1 VSEPLFLHS
10 RDEAPGAG
18 RKRRQAVILSG
29 GGANGA
35 YEVGV
40 LKALFNNKCRDVW
53 APDPELFFGT
63 SIGSYNSAFLVSQW
77 DEFGPAAI
85 GNLERIWLEV
95 LAGDAGRN
103 GVYRF
108 RGDPGHFL
116 APSTY
121 LANPLRPFLELA
133 KDSAFLTWE
142 GVQRA
147 VYLATAQEESLR
159 ERAANLFDF
168 STFVSSEPWDRTVRQ
183 TIDFATIRRTEDTR
197 KLRVFA
203 TNWTTGRVKT
213 FENRDMTDSLGPLAI
228 RASSAIPGIFS
239 PVLVGAEPYV
249 DASVLMNTPLRPALE
264 DGADVLYVVYL
275 DPDVASIPL
284 STLDSTVAAS
294 YRLQQISWA
303 ALVNAEIERARRINR
318 GLAVFSRLK
327 QGEPVPELDL
337 IELAKGATH
346 VLGGLAEHLHD
357 YRPLT
362 IHRFHP
368 REDLAGGALG
378 LLNLDRDHIE
388 DLIQRGFSDATLH
401 NCIKEGCIIPGVET
415 IETPGR
421 G

>member
-1 VSEPLFLHS
+1 MSEP
-10 RDEAPGAG
+10 
-18 RKRRQAVILSG
+18 RQAVILSG

-35 YEVGV
+35 YEVGI

-53 APDPELFFGT
+53 PSDPELFFGT
-63 SIGSYNSAFLVSQW
+63 SVGSYNAAFLVSQW

-85 GNLERIWLEV
+85 GNLERVWLEV
-95 LAGDAGRN
+95 MAGDVGRN

-116 APSTY
+116 NPSTY
-121 LANPLRPFLELA
+121 LSNPLRPFLELA
-133 KDSAFLTWE
+133 GDSAFLTWE
-142 GVQRA
+142 GIQRA
-147 VYLATAQEESLR
+147 VYLATSREESLR

-168 STFVSSEPWDRTVRQ
+168 STFISSEPWDRTIRQ
-183 TIDFATIRRTEDTR
+183 TINFGTIRGAEETR
-197 KLRVFA
+197 KLRIFA
-203 TNWTTGRVKT
+203 TNWTTGRVRM
-213 FENRDMTDSLGPLAI
+213 FENRDMTENLGPLAI
-228 RASSAIPGIFS
+228 RASSAIPGIFPAVS
-239 PVLVGAEPYV
+239 VGAEPYV
-249 DASVLMNTPLRPALE
+249 DASVLMNTPLRPAL
-264 DGADVLYVVYL
+264 DNGADVLYVIYL

-318 GLAVFSRLK
+318 GLAVFARLER
-327 QGEPVPELDL
+327 GEPVPELELD
-337 IELAKGATH
+337 ELAKGAAH
-346 VLGGLAEHLHD
+346 VLGSLAKHVHD
-357 YRPLT
+357 YRPVT

-388 DLIQRGFSDATLH
+388 DLIQRGFNDATLH
-401 NCIKEGCIIPGVET
+401 NCVKEGCIIPGVET
-415 IETPGR
+415 SER